1 MKKIVKT
8 IIMILLMVA
17 VGAVHAYGQWKQPVY
32 DTTVDAA
39 EYQNVGEISG
49 TAKIEQEFTAEYNG
63 MNGLFVRTS
72 TWGRVND
79 SKMTYELVNIK
90 DDSVIAEGV
99 LKVSEVTDNDYK
111 EITFPEVKESKGE
124 EYRFTIAA
132 DGINNGEGISI
143 FTTKKAE
150 SAEVLKV
157 SGKEQDQALVMK
169 VQAKEFNWEDFIV
182 LIGLQLYV
190 VGFVK
195 LLYRFLN

>member
-49 TAKIEQEFTAEYNG
+49 EAKIEQEFTSEYNG
-63 MNGLFVRTS
+63 MNALFIRTS

-79 SKMTYELVNIK
+79 SEMNYRLVNTA
-90 DDSVIAEGV
+90 DDSVITEGV
-99 LKVSEVTDNDYK
+99 LKVSEVTDNEYK

-124 EYRFTIAA
+124 QYRFTIVS
-132 DGINNGEGISI
+132 DGIKNGEGISI
-143 FTTKKAE
+143 FTTKKTE
-150 SAEVLKV
+150 SAESLEVN
-157 SGKEQDQALVMK
+157 GEEQDQALVMK

-195 LLYRFLN
+195 LLYRFLK

>member
-111 EITFPEVKESKGE
+111 EITFPEVKEREKS
-124 EYRFTIAA
+124 IA
-132 DGINNGEGISI
+132 
-143 FTTKKAE
+143 
-150 SAEVLKV
+150 
-157 SGKEQDQALVMK
+157 
-169 VQAKEFNWEDFIV
+169 
-182 LIGLQLYV
+182 LQLQQMESTTEKESV
-190 VGFVK
+190 
-195 LLYRFLN
+195 FLRRRRQRVQKC

>member
-99 LKVSEVTDNDYK
+99 LKLS
-111 EITFPEVKESKGE
+111 
-124 EYRFTIAA
+124 
-132 DGINNGEGISI
+132 
-143 FTTKKAE
+143 
-150 SAEVLKV
+150 
-157 SGKEQDQALVMK
+157 
-169 VQAKEFNWEDFIV
+169 
-182 LIGLQLYV
+182 LIHI
-190 VGFVK
+190 
-195 LLYRFLN
+195 

>member
-49 TAKIEQEFTAEYNG
+49 EAKIEQEFTAEYNG
-63 MNGLFVRTS
+63 MNALFIRTS

-79 SKMTYELVNIK
+79 SEMNYRLVNTA
-90 DDSVIAEGV
+90 DDSVITEGV
-99 LKVSEVTDNDYK
+99 LKVSEVTDNEYK

-124 EYRFTIAA
+124 QYRFTIVS
-132 DGINNGEGISI
+132 DGIKNGEGISI
-143 FTTKKAE
+143 FTTKKTE
-150 SAEVLKV
+150 SAESLEVN
-157 SGKEQDQALVMK
+157 GEEQDQALVMK

-195 LLYRFLN
+195 LLYRFLK